1 MKMIKNKSKIKAL
14 KTSKDT
20 RNSVIDVI
28 VQYGLSVEN
37 FGNTIDVI
45 VKDENIW
52 LTQKAIAELYG
63 TTRENITMHI
73 KSIFSDHE
81 QDENSVS
88 KFFLHTAKDNKKYN
102 TMFYSL
108 EMILSIGYRVNSNK
122 AIEFRQWATKILK
135 DFTIRGYVID
145 KERLENT
152 NNVFDADYFEHALEE
167 IREIRMS
174 ERKWYQKITDLY
186 ATSYDYDPLSPNTI
200 DFFKSV
206 QNKMHYAAHGNTA
219 AEVIYNRADHKKQN
233 MGLTSWKNS
242 PTSKIVK
249 SDVIIAKNY
258 LSKDELN
265 SLERIVSLFL
275 DYGEMQALQHN
286 HVSMQDWKDK
296 LEKFIKFNDK
306 EVLNDLGK
314 ISHSDAIKKAETE
327 FDKYRVI
334 QDKKYISEFDKLL
347 KEIGKGEKK

>member
-1 MKMIKNKSKIKAL
+1 
-14 KTSKDT
+14 
-20 RNSVIDVI
+20 
-28 VQYGLSVEN
+28 
-37 FGNTIDVI
+37 
-45 VKDENIW
+45 
-52 LTQKAIAELYG
+52 
-63 TTRENITMHI
+63 
-73 KSIFSDHE
+73 
-81 QDENSVS
+81 
-88 KFFLHTAKDNKKYN
+88 
-102 TMFYSL
+102 
-108 EMILSIGYRVNSNK
+108 
-122 AIEFRQWATKILK
+122 
-135 DFTIRGYVID
+135 
-145 KERLENT
+145 
-152 NNVFDADYFEHALEE
+152 
-167 IREIRMS
+167 
-174 ERKWYQKITDLY
+174 
-186 ATSYDYDPLSPNTI
+186 
-200 DFFKSV
+200 
-206 QNKMHYAAHGNTA
+206 MHYAAHGNTA